1 MPSVCA
7 SDWELSITRGYSGS
21 MSESDEA
28 AKGRALSSPL
38 RLRILRL
45 CLHHARSNKEIADL
59 LGLNPA
65 STLHHVRTLVATG
78 FLEPQAERRGRR
90 GSREVPYLATRRSW
104 GQHVDDVAPIL
115 IETFVQ
121 ETAALPPEDIE
132 VWRLGLKLNEDH
144 RQAMIAK
151 LRAVID
157 EYAALPSDPDGR
169 ATSLM
174 IAHHQDPSAD

>member
-1 MPSVCA
+1 MSV
-7 SDWELSITRGYSGS
+7 
-21 MSESDEA
+21 SDEA
-28 AKGRALSSPL
+28 AKRRALSSPL

-45 CLHHARSNKEIADL
+45 CLHHARTNKEIADL

-78 FLEPQAERRGRR
+78 FLEPQEDRRGKR
-90 GSREVPYLATRRSW
+90 GAREVPYLATRRSW
-104 GQHVDDVAPIL
+104 GQRVDDVGPVL

-132 VWRLGLKLNEDH
+132 VWRLGLKLNARH
-144 RQAMIAK
+144 REEMLAR
-151 LRAVID
+151 LRAVVD
-157 EYAALPSDPDGR
+157 EYVAMPSDPDGR

-174 IAHHQDPSAD
+174 IAHHPDPTAD